1 MSSSYQVALAGPVP
15 ELAADLVR
23 QRIGAVTVRS
33 EHGWTV
39 LEGLLAD
46 QSAVRAMMTLLWD
59 LGCDV
64 RLLRVAT
71 TDDA

>member
-23 QRIGAVTVRS
+23 QRIGPVTVRS
-33 EHGWTV
+33 QRGWTI

-46 QSAVRAMMTLLWD
+46 QSAVRAMLTLLWD

-64 RLLRVAT
+64 RLLRVAAAG
-71 TDDA
+71 DA